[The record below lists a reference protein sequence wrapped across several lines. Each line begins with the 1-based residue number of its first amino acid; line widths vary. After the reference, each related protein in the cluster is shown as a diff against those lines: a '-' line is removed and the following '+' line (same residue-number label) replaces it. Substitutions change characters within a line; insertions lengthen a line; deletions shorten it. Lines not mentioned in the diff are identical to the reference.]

1 MSKKN
6 LFICMILVA
15 MMAMG
20 LTACGAK
27 KEETTQVR
35 VGYFNN
41 VTHAQA
47 LLMKSEKTLEQ
58 KLGKEVKWTAFN
70 AGPAEVEALFAGD
83 IDIGYIGPVPAIS
96 ANVKSN
102 GDVKVLAG
110 VSKGGSVLIQRKD
123 AGIQSV
129 ADLAGKTVAVP
140 QFGNTQHLI
149 LLKLLDDSN
158 LKPVTAG
165 GNVTVSAVA
174 NADVANTMERGDVDA
189 ALVPEPWGATL
200 IEQGAQMVLDQN
212 QVYLEGQY
220 DVAVVVVRK
229 EFLEENKELVDQFL
243 EQHEAATK
251 RIQEQPEEVQKI
263 INGELK
269 AGTGKNLSDSIMKE
283 AFGRISFRRDY
294 NTEAMSDFASLS
306 KEQGFIKELPEEG
319 QLYANGEGEK

>member
-158 LKPVTAG
+158 LKPVTTG

-269 AGTGKNLSDSIMKE
+269 AATGKNLSDSIMKE
-283 AFGRISFRRDY
+283 AFGRISFRTDY